1 MNTSS
6 GSSFKQYILD
16 ILVGAKSLAIG
27 MWVTARRL
35 FKPIITVQY
44 PFRKLTMSPGFR
56 GHIEFIRFDDT
67 KTHHCVA
74 CGLCARICPS
84 HVIKVQGEKEKAGAN
99 KYGRQYYIDFSK
111 CSHCGL
117 CVDLCPE
124 QTLKV
129 SREYELVFYTRW
141 DTVFDLVKR
150 LEEKP

>member
-1 MNTSS
+1 MNSSS

-16 ILVGAKSLAIG
+16 ILVGAKSLVVGLI
-27 MWVTARRL
+27 VTGRRI

-44 PFRKLTMSPGFR
+44 PRKKLTMSPGFR
-56 GHIEFIRFDDT
+56 GHIEFIRFDDS

-84 HVIKVQGEKEKAGAN
+84 HVIKVQGEKEKAGTN
-99 KYGRQYYIDFSK
+99 KVGRQYIIDFSK

-124 QTLKV
+124 QTLKF

-141 DTVFDLVKR
+141 DTVFDLAKR
-150 LEEKP
+150 LEEKA